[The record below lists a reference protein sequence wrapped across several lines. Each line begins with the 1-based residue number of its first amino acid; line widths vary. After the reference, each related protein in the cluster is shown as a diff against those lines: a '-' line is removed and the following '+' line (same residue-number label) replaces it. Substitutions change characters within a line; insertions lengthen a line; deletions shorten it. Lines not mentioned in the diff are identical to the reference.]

1 MLKKIKEQRFT
12 IICSAVFM
20 AVMFLAL
27 RNMPTEVTAAN
38 STSGDRYENPNEVTV
53 NIPDPEPDPYTES
66 KQIAEEQ
73 VQQTQQEGAKPANQ
87 TVAGV
92 KSEVKG
98 LYLANKV
105 KGVAVAPS
113 TSNEGGSALY
123 VQTADT
129 DTVKSSGAMASIN
142 NVANLYRSSYYDTEN
157 GLHQADFQ
165 VGPVVDVYFKK
176 TENGK
181 VVPGT
186 AKDVDNIKI
195 GIPDSFKQEGYRYGY
210 VLVFPGGK
218 TISGMQWDEDAN
230 SNYVTVNLVHDTY
243 NDPVDYTQ
251 ATIAL
256 VKYDTYVKSD
266 NGITTMGGGNETV
279 TKFGN

>member
-1 MLKKIKEQRFT
+1 M
-12 IICSAVFM
+12 
-20 AVMFLAL
+20 
-27 RNMPTEVTAAN
+27 
-38 STSGDRYENPNEVTV
+38 
-53 NIPDPEPDPYTES
+53 PDPYAES
-66 KQIAEEQ
+66 KRFAEEQ
-73 VQQTQQEGAKPANQ
+73 VQQIQEEGAKVEHQ
-87 TVAGV
+87 TVDGI
-92 KSEVKG
+92 KSGANG

-113 TSNEGGSALY
+113 VSNEGGSALY
-123 VQTADT
+123 VQTVDT
-129 DTVKSSGAMASIN
+129 DTAKSSGAMASIN
-142 NVANLYRSSYYDTEN
+142 NVANRYRSAYSDEA

-165 VGPVVDVYFKK
+165 VGPIVDVYFKK

-195 GIPDSFKQEGYRYGY
+195 GIPDSFKQEGYSYGY

-218 TISGMQWDEDAN
+218 TISGMQWGEEAKT
-230 SNYVTVNLVHDTY
+230 NYVTVNLVHDTY

-279 TKFGN
+279 TKPGN

>member
-38 STSGDRYENPNEVTV
+38 STSGDRYENPNEVE
-53 NIPDPEPDPYTES
+53 IDIPEPDPYEES
-66 KQIAEEQ
+66 KKIAEEQ
-73 VQQTQQEGAKPANQ
+73 VQQIEEEGAKVEHQ
-87 TVAGV
+87 TVDGI
-92 KSEVKG
+92 KSEAKG

-105 KGVAVAPS
+105 KGVAVDPS

-142 NVANLYRSSYYDTEN
+142 NVAERYRSSYYDTET

-165 VGPVVDVYFKK
+165 IGPVVDVYFKK

-218 TISGMQWDEDAN
+218 TISGMQWDKDAN

-243 NDPVDYTQ
+243 NDPVDYSQ

-256 VKYDTYVKSD
+256 VKYDTYVKTD
-266 NGITTMGGGNETV
+266 HGVYTQGGGNETV
-279 TKFGN
+279 TKPGN